1 MDVTNTQSILKAAK
15 EFKNPIDLL
24 VCNAG
29 VNNGKGDIFSKEHNE
44 KNILDVMMVN
54 VAGPFL
60 TIRNL
65 YDNLNKIDGSKV
77 AIISSIMGSQTHT
90 SSNAAIY
97 RASKAAA
104 NNLMRTISNQFI
116 NENIVV
122 TSYHPGWVRTD
133 MGGNLADISPEES
146 ATGLLKHFLNL
157 KKEDTGKFFNY
168 DGSILPL

>member
-1 MDVTNTQSILKAAK
+1 
-15 EFKNPIDLL
+15 
-24 VCNAG
+24 
-29 VNNGKGDIFSKEHNE
+29 
-44 KNILDVMMVN
+44 
-54 VAGPFL
+54 
-60 TIRNL
+60 
-65 YDNLNKIDGSKV
+65 
-77 AIISSIMGSQTHT
+77 MGSQTHT

-168 DGSILPL
+168 DGSTLPL